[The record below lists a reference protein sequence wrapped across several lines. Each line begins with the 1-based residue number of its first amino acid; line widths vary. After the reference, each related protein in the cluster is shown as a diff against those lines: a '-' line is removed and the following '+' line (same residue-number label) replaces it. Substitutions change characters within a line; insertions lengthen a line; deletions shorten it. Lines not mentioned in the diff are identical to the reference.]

1 MLRVRSARERALL
14 AILALLVLL
23 GGVAALA
30 AWRARSEWGQHHALE
45 QRSAVAAALD
55 DARAHILLNAIN
67 IAAAT
72 FAEDLT
78 PLQDLHRETDAVV
91 RQDLAQARA
100 DLTAMGE
107 TDDLSSLDRVVEQMD
122 ELVQESD
129 LLVSFASMETGARVE
144 VAQEYY
150 PILWP
155 KVETLIAGLDEL
167 AKRQQIKLAAEQAA
181 ANRASDTTLALLIA
195 SSAFAFLT
203 GSGVLILVLLS
214 VMRPL
219 AALQSKVRSVAL
231 GNLEAQAKPSGPEE
245 VASLARDF
253 NEMMDRRRETEEALR
268 DSDERYRTLFERS
281 LDAVY
286 VHDFQGRFIDA
297 NEAALK
303 LLGYTREE
311 VSKLSFTD
319 LLDDSQ
325 LPTALAALD
334 ELLRTGRQAKPN
346 TFSLK
351 RKDGTFIEMEV
362 VAAVVQREGQPS
374 AIQGV
379 GRDITDRRRAED
391 ALRESEVQY
400 RQIFETTQDIFYRTD
415 AHGIITEIS
424 PSVKRWG
431 YKREELIGTQV
442 LDVYE
447 SPEERSGLLKA
458 LLEQGEVT
466 DYEVRLKAAD
476 GHVVYSSVGSHIV
489 RDASG
494 AVVGVEGVLRDIS
507 ERKRAEEALREQM
520 RRDSLTGVLNHA
532 AIVDE
537 LRGLISDGDGTPCAV
552 VMSDV
557 DDLKAIND
565 TFGHQVG
572 DHVLVAVAR
581 ALCRDGVSVG
591 RYGGDEFVAI
601 LPGADRDTAERYR
614 KETLD
619 ALAKVAVRDSQ
630 SGAAVPVVV
639 SMGLAAYPVEAG
651 RIEELINLA
660 DSGMYGAKR
669 QRPLG
674 SASVRRTPL
683 LADDRA
689 AKMVGEIVPLLTS
702 AGDLNDKLRLVAHR
716 LSVAAGYDAVNFGL
730 FKSEANVPATMNT
743 FGQLP
748 EKLVATW
755 HWEQLRSGRDTH
767 PIRQLVGQGRPIIFN
782 DPQHDERLT
791 TVERELL
798 CAGELRSALVA
809 PMIWRNELIGMLSV
823 ASKRESAF
831 IPRDAQFLMAIAT
844 QVTAVVRM
852 ETLVDEL
859 QSASGRLAQAHTET
873 VMLLAAAAE
882 AHDRTTGK
890 HLQNVRAIS
899 EGLAREL
906 GWGEEDASELGLAAV
921 LHDIGKI
928 RVADSVL
935 ANTGRLSEEEW
946 ELMKHHAV
954 WGEEFLAGRPGF
966 ELASVIARSHHE
978 RWHGGGYPAGLSGEE
993 IPEAAAIVAVAD
1005 SFDAM
1010 TSDRP
1015 YRPRRSRAAAVQEIA
1030 ACSGKQFSPRVV
1042 QALMRLHK
1050 RRMLPPSHRQA
1061 PSKKAA

>member
-14 AILALLVLL
+14 AILVLLMLL

-78 PLQDLHRETDAVV
+78 PLQGLYRETDAVV

-107 TDDLSSLDRVVEQMD
+107 TDDLSSLDGIVEQMD
-122 ELVQESD
+122 ELRQESD
-129 LLVSFASMETGARVE
+129 LLVPFASMETGARVE

-167 AKRQQIKLAAEQAA
+167 AKRQQSELAGERAA

-203 GSGVLILVLLS
+203 GSGVFILVLLS

-231 GNLEAQAKPSGPEE
+231 GNLTARAKPSGPEE

-253 NEMMDRRRETEEALR
+253 NEMVDRRRETEDALR

-334 ELLRTGRQAKPN
+334 ELLTTGRQAKPN
-346 TFSLK
+346 TFNLK
-351 RKDGTFIEMEV
+351 RKDGTFIEIEV

-379 GRDITDRRRAED
+379 GRDTSDRKRAED

-489 RDASG
+489 HDASG

-537 LRGLISDGDGTPCAV
+537 LRGLISDGDGAPCAV

-572 DHVLVAVAR
+572 DQVLVAVAR
-581 ALCRDGVSVG
+581 GLCRDGVLVG

-601 LPGADRDTAERYR
+601 LPGADRDMAERYR

-619 ALAKVAVRDSQ
+619 ALAKVAARDSQ

-674 SASVRRTPL
+674 SASVIESQPPGGDRTV
-683 LADDRA
+683 
-689 AKMVGEIVPLLTS
+689 KIVGEIVPFLTS
-702 AGDLNDKLRLVAHR
+702 AGDINEKLRLVASR
-716 LSVAAGYDAVNFGL
+716 LSVAAGYDAVSFSL
-730 FKSEANVPATMNT
+730 FKPQSGVTPSMNT

-748 EKLVATW
+748 EKLVAAW
-755 HWEQLRSGRDTH
+755 HQEQPRWGRNPH
-767 PIRQLVGQGRPIIFN
+767 PIRQLAEQGRPIIFN

-791 TVERELL
+791 PIERELL

-823 ASKRESAF
+823 ASKRENAF
-831 IPRDAQFLMAIAT
+831 TPRDAQFLVAVAA
-844 QVTAVVRM
+844 QVTAIANM
-852 ETLVDEL
+852 ETLVEEL
-859 QSASGRLAQAHTET
+859 QAASGRLAQAHTET

-882 AHDRTTGK
+882 AHDRTTGQ
-890 HLQNVRAIS
+890 HLRNVRAIS
-899 EGLAREL
+899 EELAREL
-906 GWGEEDASELGLAAV
+906 GWREEDAKNLGLAAV

-935 ANTGRLSEEEW
+935 ANTGRLTDEEW
-946 ELMKHHAV
+946 ELMKHHAI
-954 WGEEFLAGRPGF
+954 WGEGFLTGRPGF
-966 ELASVIARSHHE
+966 ELAGVIARSHHE
-978 RWHGGGYPAGLSGEE
+978 RWDGEGYPDGLSGED
-993 IPEAAAIVAVAD
+993 IPEAAAMVAVAD

-1010 TSDRP
+1010 TSGRP
-1015 YRPRRSRAAAVQEIA
+1015 YRPGRPVAAAMQEIT
-1030 ACSGKQFSPRVV
+1030 ACSGKQFSPKVV
-1042 QALMRLHK
+1042 EAMMRLHK
-1050 RRMLPPSHRQA
+1050 RRKLPRPRQRA
-1061 PSKKAA
+1061 SEEKAA